1 MEPNNLFRVISVQE
15 LRDAGAMISKGVSW
29 ERTVM
34 SLLWQLRN
42 NSGVS
47 HFLQSPRILVTF
59 DSDAA
64 VYITAVNGT
73 IQTAK
78 LYLAHGHNEGWLRRQ
93 VEENKK
99 VKDKTGKQEQLA
111 TKLKKMLAA
120 VQTDFAKATASLDA
134 APSLPSM
141 QHQYDIP
148 IFSGGNTG
156 DPETFSLAEQEG
168 FAAMADMAERYVLG
182 DEAVIDGLPVLQ
194 IGGLKTIDRKEI
206 EAFGNVRNT
215 LEDYKN
221 GKDTQPLSIAVF
233 GAPGSGK
240 SFGIKQIA
248 ANIFNSKELKSDTY
262 NVSQFTDAED
272 MVKAFQWV
280 RDVGLEGKLPLL
292 FFDEFDSAGLD
303 GKPLGWL
310 KSFLAPMQDGEFY
323 DRFGKHPIGKCVLVF
338 AGGTASTFK
347 DFRTPTDPAA
357 FKNAKGPD
365 FVSRVKCSIDI
376 AGPNPRVPYEKS
388 YILRRALLLKS
399 FFQRYQINEVDDN
412 IVRAMLYVPE
422 YLHGARSME
431 TIIKQSRR
439 DGGKWSTY
447 GLPSAEQFDLH
458 VDSRKFFD
466 ILLLKEIEASPL
478 GAMAKKTHE
487 FWRSHNPSFEANVKW
502 DALPIHYKLDNFAQV
517 RANIEAVAACGA
529 QAGYTGDTAK
539 KPFTGSFDE
548 LLEMLA
554 KREHRRWMKDKT
566 AQGWRPGIPR
576 DDDKKIQDC
585 LYEWDELEKIYIEFY
600 GKVKGKEKAK
610 EVKNKDRDPFRELP
624 EVLAAGGMCLY
635 EKK

>member
-1 MEPNNLFRVISVQE
+1 MKDNNPCHAISADE
-15 LRDAGAMISKGVSW
+15 LRTAGAMISKAVSW

-47 HFLQSPRILVTF
+47 HFLQPPRILVTF

-64 VYITAVNGT
+64 VYITAAGGI
-73 IQTAK
+73 IQSAT

-93 VEENKK
+93 VAENEK
-99 VKDKTGKQEQLA
+99 VKDKTSKQEE
-111 TKLKKMLAA
+111 LAA
-120 VQTDFAKATASLDA
+120 KLANMLDAVQRDFAKAVLSLDT
-134 APSLPSM
+134 APDLPSM
-141 QHQYDIP
+141 PYRYDIP

-156 DPETFSLAEQEG
+156 APEIFSLAEQKG
-168 FAAMADMAERYVLG
+168 FSAMADMAEKYVLG
-182 DEAVIDGLPVLQ
+182 NEGVINGLPVLQ

-206 EAFGNVRNT
+206 EAFGNIRNV

-221 GKDTQPLSIAVF
+221 SADKQPLSIAVF
-233 GAPGSGK
+233 GSPGSGK

-248 ANIFNSKELKSDTY
+248 GNLFSAKELASDTY
-262 NVSQFTDAED
+262 NVSQFTGAED

-280 RDVGLEGKLPLL
+280 RDIGLDGKLPLL

-323 DRFGKHPIGKCVLVF
+323 DRFGKHPIGKCILVF

-347 DFRTPTDPAA
+347 DFRTPADPAA
-357 FKNAKGPD
+357 FKAAKGPD
-365 FVSRVKCSIDI
+365 FISRVKCSIDI
-376 AGPNPRVPYEKS
+376 AGPNPRMPYEKS
-388 YILRRALLLKS
+388 YILRRAILLQS
-399 FFQRYQINEVDDN
+399 FLQRYRINEVDEN

-431 TIIKQSRR
+431 TIIKQSRAG
-439 DGGKWSTY
+439 GGKWSAY
-447 GLPSAEQFDLH
+447 GLPSAEQLDLH

-466 ILLLKEIEASPL
+466 ILLLKEFEASPL
-478 GAMAKKTHE
+478 GSMAKKAHTLY
-487 FWRSHNPSFEANVKW
+487 RSHNPSAEADVDW
-502 DALPIHYKLDNFAQV
+502 DELSIHYKLDNFAQV
-517 RANIEAVAACGA
+517 RADIEAVAACKA
-529 QAGYTGDTAK
+529 QAGYAGDTSK

-548 LLEMLA
+548 LLETLA
-554 KREHRRWMKDKT
+554 KREHSRWMKEKK
-566 AQGWRPGIPR
+566 AQGWTAGVPR
-576 DDDKKIQDC
+576 DDEKKIHDC
-585 LYEWDELEKIYIEFY
+585 LYEWDELETIHGPQKAEEI
-600 GKVKGKEKAK
+600 KE
-610 EVKNKDRDPFRELP
+610 KDRDPFRELP

-635 EKK
+635 EKG